1 MGTTHLRIGFVPL
14 IDAAPVIAAQER
26 GYFAEEGLAV
36 TLHRQVGWANIRDKL
51 SFGHLDAAHALLGMP
66 LASHLGRDSFSEPL
80 VSVMGL
86 GSGGN
91 AITIRRELYE
101 LAGGGVKSAADLA
114 RVIKEN
120 PRLGRPMVGHVFGS
134 SMHHYLVR
142 EWLASGGID
151 PDRDVQLCVI
161 PPPQM
166 TEHMKGGYL
175 DVFCVGEPWNTVATR
190 QGTGVTLLA
199 TTDILPRHPEKVLA
213 VGRRF
218 AEANGGLGGAT
229 MTALVRAVL
238 RGCMWCA
245 EMAAGGMPG
254 TASPLTE
261 MLARPEYLAQPQEV
275 VRASLSLDR
284 DFGVN
289 RIQKSNRPASWVVRS
304 FAPEMS
310 GGTFPNKMHAVWM
323 MREMIR
329 WGHLHAGADVRS
341 IAENCCDTTAYRA
354 AATMLG
360 VGCPQGDFVPMELR
374 NGRTL
379 DLEALRS
386 APAIPRRISPMP
398 APAGWSEAS
407 RRPRGM
413 RGAEKMK
420 DSPAAL
426 EQLNPATIP

>member
-1 MGTTHLRIGFVPL
+1 MGTTTLRIGFVPL

-26 GYFAEEGLAV
+26 GFFAEEGLRV
-36 TLHRQVGWANIRDKL
+36 TLHRQVGWANVRDKL

-91 AITIRRELYE
+91 AITVRRELYE
-101 LAGGGVKSAADLA
+101 LGVKSAADLA

-142 EWLASGGID
+142 EWLASGGLD

-190 QGTGVTLLA
+190 LESGVTLLA

-213 VGRRF
+213 LSRRF
-218 AEANGGLGGAT
+218 AEANGGLGGST

-245 EMAAGGMPG
+245 EMVASMPG
-254 TASPLTE
+254 TPDGGPLTE
-261 MLARPEYLAQPQEV
+261 LLARPEYLAQPREV
-275 VRASLSLDR
+275 VRESLLLDR
-284 DFGVN
+284 DFGAN
-289 RIQKSNRPASWVVRS
+289 RIQRNNRPAAWVVRS
-304 FAPEMS
+304 FSPEMG

-329 WGHLHAGADVRS
+329 WGHLHPEADVAA
-341 IAENCCDTTAYRA
+341 IAEACCDTTAYRA
-354 AATMLG
+354 AATTLG
-360 VGCPQGDFVPMELR
+360 VGCPAADFVPMELR
-374 NGRTL
+374 NGRTFGPL
-379 DLEALRS
+379 DVKSPRS
-386 APAIPRRISPMP
+386 PARL
-398 APAGWSEAS
+398 AT
-407 RRPRGM
+407 
-413 RGAEKMK
+413 
-420 DSPAAL
+420 SPAAREWGGPGMRRRGTQAGEPENATTPGVAEDSL
-426 EQLNPATIP
+426 DPATIL

>member
-1 MGTTHLRIGFVPL
+1 MGTTTVRIGFVPL
-14 IDAAPVIAAQER
+14 IDAAPVIAAQDR
-26 GYFAEEGLAV
+26 GYFAEEGLNV
-36 TLHRQVGWANIRDKL
+36 TLHRQVGWANVRDKL

-66 LASHLGRDSFSEPL
+66 LASHFGRDSFSEPL

-91 AITIRRELYE
+91 GITVRRELYD
-101 LAGGGVKSAADLA
+101 LGVKSAADLK

-134 SMHHYLVR
+134 SMHHYLIR
-142 EWLASGGID
+142 EWLASGGLD

-190 QGTGVTLLA
+190 LGSGVTLLA

-213 VGRRF
+213 VSKRF
-218 AEANGGLGGAT
+218 AEGHGGRGGGTST

-245 EMAAGGMPG
+245 EMVAGMPG
-254 TASPLTE
+254 MPDGGPLTDL
-261 MLARPEYLAQPQEV
+261 LARPEYLAQPREV
-275 VRASLSLDR
+275 VRESLSLGR

-289 RIQKSNRPASWVVRS
+289 RIQKNNRPAAWVVRS
-304 FAPEMS
+304 FSPEMG

-329 WGHLHAGADVRS
+329 WGHLHAGADMMA
-341 IAENCCDTTAYRA
+341 IAEACCDATAYRA
-354 AATMLG
+354 AATSLG
-360 VGCPQGDFVPMELR
+360 VGCPDADFVPMELR
-374 NGRTL
+374 NGRTFRL
-379 DLEALRS
+379 DDVKL
-386 APAIPRRISPMP
+386 
-398 APAGWSEAS
+398 
-407 RRPRGM
+407 PRGPLPLNDAAGEM
-413 RGAEKMK
+413 KRRGRDPGPLAPRS
-420 DSPAAL
+420 DPL
-426 EQLNPATIP
+426 DTLNPATIH